1 MTSLEKFLRQWFHG
15 SETLPWA
22 DDWGRRMNSK
32 MRNTMKRPE
41 EEQDI
46 QGFFHAMIEK
56 DLEIPVPDFPKF
68 KKTRTINWWI
78 PTGIAAS
85 LALGFFL
92 FGEKETAVTP
102 PIGDIVIITL
112 EEGPNQEMQFNIEHT
127 NEMDIWESPTASLLT
142 EY

>member
-1 MTSLEKFLRQWFHG
+1 MKRHEEDQEIQSFFQ
-15 SETLPWA
+15 
-22 DDWGRRMNSK
+22 
-32 MRNTMKRPE
+32 TMKERDENISVPE
-41 EEQDI
+41 
-46 QGFFHAMIEK
+46 
-56 DLEIPVPDFPKF
+56 FPKII
-68 KKTRTINWWI
+68 KTKTINWWI
-78 PTGIAAS
+78 PAGIAAS

-112 EEGPNQEMQFNIEHT
+112 EEGSDQEMQFNIEHT